1 MRQKLFSYGSGDS
14 HIHSHSETYVV
25 GTPAVH
31 TSRPI
36 LLLLTSVQSDRN
48 PIQVEKNKLFSMGR
62 VDSESDCAG
71 ERNVTNLTNG

>member
-1 MRQKLFSYGSGDS
+1 MCQKLFSYGSGDS

-48 PIQVEKNKLFSMGR
+48 PNQVEKKTNFL
-62 VDSESDCAG
+62 VWAG
-71 ERNVTNLTNG
+71 LTASLTVLARGTSQI